1 MTPEL
6 ANALE
11 GRDGAP
17 VLVLS
22 GSLGTTMRL
31 WEPQLEAFVERFRLL
46 RHDHP
51 GHGRSPL
58 SEGAVTVERIGR
70 DVLAS
75 TERLGVERFSFCGLS
90 LGGMVGMWLA
100 ANAPDRVESLTL
112 CCTGPKLG
120 TPDDWA
126 ERARLVREAGT
137 GAVVARSR
145 ERWFT
150 SGFRDT
156 AVARGYLAE
165 LEAMS
170 REGYASC
177 CDAVG
182 AFDFRDEVGRI
193 RAPTLLVLG
202 AEDPVT
208 PPDVVAPLQRGVPA
222 LETLVVEGA
231 AHLASVERPEAVTD
245 AVLRHAYARATA

>member
-1 MTPEL
+1 MTAEL
-6 ANALE
+6 AYRFE

-31 WEPQLEAFVERFRLL
+31 WDPQLQAFAERFRVL

-58 SEGAVTVERIGR
+58 PDRAVTVERIAR
-70 DVLAS
+70 DVLDS
-75 TERLGVERFSFCGLS
+75 TERLGIERFSFCGLS

-100 ANAPDRVESLTL
+100 ANAPERVESLTL
-112 CCTGPKLG
+112 CCTGAKLG
-120 TPDDWA
+120 TPDEWA
-126 ERARLVREAGT
+126 ERARLVRESGT
-137 GAVVARSR
+137 EAVLGRAR

-150 SGFRDT
+150 PRFRDT
-156 AVARGYLAE
+156 PLARGYLAE
-165 LEAMS
+165 LEAMP

-177 CDAVG
+177 CEAVG
-182 AFDFRDEVGRI
+182 GFDFRNDLGRI
-193 RAPTLLVLG
+193 RARTLLVVG

-208 PPDVVAPLQRGVPA
+208 PRDVVGLVERGVPD
-222 LETLVVEGA
+222 LDTVVVDEA
-231 AHLASVERPEAVTD
+231 AHLANVEQPEAVTG
-245 AVLRHAYARATA
+245 AVLQHAKARATA